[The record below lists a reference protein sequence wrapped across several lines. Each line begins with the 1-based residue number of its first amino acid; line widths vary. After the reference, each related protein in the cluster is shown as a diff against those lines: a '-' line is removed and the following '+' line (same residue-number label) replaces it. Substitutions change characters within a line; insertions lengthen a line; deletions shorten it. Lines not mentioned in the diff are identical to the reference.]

1 MSGQDAFSDSIAN
14 ARPGMQRSACARR
27 CACAVLAAAVL
38 AACGKPAPTAQKS
51 EPRMVELVSVG
62 TRAASALRV
71 FSGQV
76 ETTNVS
82 AIAFEVPGR
91 VVQIAVLDGAR
102 VRQGQLLARVDD
114 EPYRLQVQRA
124 DAQYNQLAEDLKRK
138 SALHDENILS
148 GAAYDQ
154 LKAAVEMARAQR
166 DLARR
171 DLRNTQLLAPFDG
184 RIARRTI
191 ETQQVVQAGAPV
203 FTLEA
208 TARLEVGVA
217 LPQNVAET
225 LPFGSALRARAWPPD
240 RPSTIFPLVYREH
253 STVSTPAGSV
263 YRLLFSLARPEQLTL
278 LPGMALRVSI
288 DVPASAAA
296 QSSLTVPV
304 NALTVAADGSRAVWK
319 YDAQTHRVQR
329 TAVELHEIR
338 QNDAVVSGA
347 LRAGDQVVAAGSQ
360 FVSEG
365 EEVRPLE
372 TNP

>member
-1 MSGQDAFSDSIAN
+1 ML
-14 ARPGMQRSACARR
+14 
-27 CACAVLAAAVL
+27 VLVATL
-38 AACGKPAPTAQKS
+38 AACGKSAPPEQAH
-51 EPRMVELVSVG
+51 EPRLVELAAVG
-62 TRAASALRV
+62 TSGASELRV

-76 ETTNVS
+76 ETTNTS

-102 VRQGQLLARVDD
+102 VREGQLLARVDD
-114 EPYRLQVQRA
+114 EPFRLQVQRA
-124 DAQYNQLAEDLKRK
+124 EAQYNQLAEDLKRK
-138 SALHDENILS
+138 AALREENILS

-154 LKAAVEMARAQR
+154 LKAAVDIARAQR

-171 DLRNTQLLAPFDG
+171 DLRNTRLLAPFEG

-191 ETQQVVQAGAPV
+191 ETQQMVQAGAPV

-208 TARLEVGVA
+208 TSRLEVGVA
-217 LPQNVAET
+217 LPQNVAES
-225 LPFGSALRARAWPPD
+225 LPFDRTLRAQAWPPD
-240 RPSTIFPLVYREH
+240 RPSTVFPLVYREH

-288 DVPASAAA
+288 DVPGSTAA

-319 YDAQTHRVQR
+319 YDASTHRVHR
-329 TAVELHEIR
+329 TAVELREIR
-338 QNDAVVSGA
+338 QNDAVVAGA
-347 LRAGDQVVAAGSQ
+347 INAGDRVVAAGSQ
-360 FVSEG
+360 FVTEG
-365 EEVRPLE
+365 EAVRPME
-372 TNP
+372 ANP